1 MPDEAGAKAS
11 CSSGRCWNKVR
22 PGPRARGPPGRAGG
36 PPAAPPPAPAPGR
49 TGRYLLHGP
58 RWSPSLPAAPG
69 APAASPR
76 ARAPPRCPTLKQR
89 QLTHWQRPAHSLF
102 PPSTSLFLPLHL
114 VQSLTW
120 SLRKAQVTHRAPARC
135 VTTGSSPARI
145 PSLQDTA
152 AGSPRSRPV
161 TRS

>member
-1 MPDEAGAKAS
+1 MQQRQMLEQGKAGPQSPWSSRKSWWPS
-11 CSSGRCWNKVR
+11 CCPAPRPGAWQDRKVPSPRAALEPITPCSPGRSGRF
-22 PGPRARGPPGRAGG
+22 
-36 PPAAPPPAPAPGR
+36 
-49 TGRYLLHGP
+49 
-58 RWSPSLPAAPG
+58 S
-69 APAASPR
+69 R